1 MDFDYV
7 VMPGILVVIAFLV
20 IWWSIRRMRSLGAP
34 NFRRGRRVTERVV
47 LSLLVL
53 LVGVA
58 AGSSAFNAVALQVA
72 RLSNPP
78 QGAFYTVNEAR
89 MHIDCTGAGSPTIVL
104 DTGYGNNALTWEKVQ
119 PELSKTTRVCSYDR
133 AGTGW
138 SEPQPGPRD
147 ADHIVSQLHELLRQA
162 NVSGPIVLMGHS
174 IAGMY
179 VRAYATH
186 YPADVVGIVFVDG
199 SSPEQFH
206 NPLFTTELGKQP
218 WLLYRGMTILGVP
231 RLLWMLSLHSPELDA
246 HATKVDAEA
255 TFQSHV
261 VPLQQEMGSFVQS
274 ADETIHTGP
283 YGALPILIFT
293 QDTDHPSKGMAQFA
307 SSWSQMQEALK
318 RLSTRS
324 RRIIAR
330 GSGHYIHVE
339 RTDLIEKEVPPFIEQ
354 IRGTVPQPTN
364 YGTTVTE

>member
-7 VMPGILVVIAFLV
+7 VMPAILFVVALLV
-20 IWWSIRRMRSLGAP
+20 IWRSIRRIRSLKVQ
-34 NFRRGRRVTERVV
+34 NYRTWRRNTERVV
-47 LSLLVL
+47 LSLIIL
-53 LVGVA
+53 LVAVT

-78 QGAFYTVNEAR
+78 DGAFYKVNGAR
-89 MHIDCTGAGSPTIVL
+89 MHIDCIGAGSPVIVL
-104 DTGYGNNALTWEKVQ
+104 DTGYGNNATTWEKVQ

-138 SEPQPGPRD
+138 SQPQPEPRD

-186 YPADVVGIVFVDG
+186 YPADVAGIVFVDG

-206 NPLFTTELGKQP
+206 NPRFTAELGKQP
-218 WLLYRGMTILGVP
+218 WLLYRGMTILGLP
-231 RLLWMLSLHSPELDA
+231 RLMWMLSLSSPELDR
-246 HATKVDAEA
+246 HASKREAEA
-255 TFQSHV
+255 TFQGHIE
-261 VPLQQEMGSFVQS
+261 PLQYEMGSFVQS

-293 QDTDHPSKGMAQFA
+293 QDTDHPSKGMEQFA
-307 SSWSQMQEALK
+307 SSWNQMQEALK
-318 RLSTRS
+318 KLSTRS
-324 RRIIAR
+324 RRIIAK
-330 GSGHYIHVE
+330 GSGHYIHVD
-339 RTDLIEKEVPPFIEQ
+339 RSDLIEKEVSRFIEQ
-354 IRGTVPQPTN
+354 VRGTAPQPTN
-364 YGTTVTE
+364 YGTTITE